1 MPISTAPEEWVEWR
15 NEFEIEFKVILKEL
29 SNQRERF
36 LVLSLRER
44 ALFILRQKD
53 GREKVE

>member
-29 SNQRERF
+29 SN
-36 LVLSLRER
+36 
-44 ALFILRQKD
+44 
-53 GREKVE
+53 